1 MSNTTPPPD
10 ETWTVGQ
17 AAAYLNAGG
26 VDFKLDP
33 RAVRRLVDNDPDCVI
48 RIVSGGNRRWRRLL
62 ASTVHAERRR
72 LLALAGRPDPADA
85 PGPAAPYDQGGTL
98 PAGLGTVV
106 NGTDEAEPVALPPP
120 ADPS

>member
-1 MSNTTPPPD
+1 MSITTPPPD

-33 RAVRRLVDNDPDCVI
+33 RAVRRMVDDDPDCVI

-62 ASTVHAERRR
+62 ASTVRAERRR
-72 LLALAGRPDPADA
+72 LLAQAGRPDPADQL
-85 PGPAAPYDQGGTL
+85 DQGGTL
-98 PAGLGTVV
+98 PAGEPVV
-106 NGTDEAEPVALPPP
+106 NGTDEAERVVPPP
-120 ADPS
+120 PDDAS